1 MKICITGYRP
11 NKLPARYGYNIHG
24 PAYQDLA
31 KVIQDVLRIAM
42 LLNQDTE
49 LECISGMALG
59 IDQLYVDFVSN
70 HFRYW
75 MQAKAFKC
83 SITAAVPCRGQEK
96 KWPVSSREEYHKLL
110 ALCDK
115 VHYVTNGQFTP
126 TCMENRNRWM
136 VDNSDAVIAVYDG
149 KPGGTANCVKYAR
162 RQGKTIYYINP
173 ETLRIRKET
182 NDKIVEAKEERPAC

>member
-11 NKLPARYGYNIHG
+11 NKLPVRYGYNIHG

-59 IDQLYVDFVSN
+59 IDQLYVDLVGRHLKHQLQN
-70 HFRYW
+70 
-75 MQAKAFKC
+75 QAFKC

-110 ALCDK
+110 SLCDN
-115 VHYVTNGQFTP
+115 VHYVTNGPFTP
-126 TCMENRNRWM
+126 SCMEDRNHWM
-136 VDNSDAVIAVYDG
+136 VDNSDAVIAVWDG
-149 KPGGTANCVKYAR
+149 KSGGTANCIRYAR
-162 RQGKTIYYINP
+162 QKKKMIYYINP
-173 ETLRIRKET
+173 ETLQIRRET
-182 NDKIVEAKEERPAC
+182 ND